1 MFAHPNKKIFVHADI
16 IFHLEFLP
24 PFLLFSTKWVLILV
38 YWKKSDACYL
48 QKERKFLMFKHMY
61 VDEILLII
69 FIRLLSWWLLPFRCI
84 LLVNLLAVIVHW
96 VWIWYQS
103 AICLCFPCLSAVRLA
118 YFWPQACP
126 SFLLLFYSPLQG
138 LDFCSLFFLPLSSAS
153 PSPAYL
159 LAIKHFIS
167 PVKWLKQVRWHK
179 YNTTLHN

>member
-1 MFAHPNKKIFVHADI
+1 MFAHPNKKKIFVYADI

-69 FIRLLSWWLLPFRCI
+69 FIRLLNWWLLPFRCI
-84 LLVNLLAVIVHW
+84 LLVNLIAVIVHW

-103 AICLCFPCLSAVRLA
+103 AICLCFPCLSAVGLVTG
-118 YFWPQACP
+118 
-126 SFLLLFYSPLQG
+126 LLLTTG
-138 LDFCSLFFLPLSSAS
+138 MSLFFTLVLFSSSGSRFLFLILFASQLCLSLSCLPFG
-153 PSPAYL
+153 Y
-159 LAIKHFIS
+159 
-167 PVKWLKQVRWHK
+167 
-179 YNTTLHN
+179 